1 MKEQIK
7 VKGIQN
13 LLEYIIIFEY
23 IYIILDIKKAT
34 LCKMAFYL

>member
-13 LLEYIIIFEY
+13 ILEYIIIFEY

-34 LCKMAFYL
+34 L